1 MLLFL
6 CPTGFD
12 RVSRLPVLTHCFCLK
27 LWTVSV
33 FVFQIQLFFLM
44 LFVCSLYLLLVV
56 EFCFHIVAGN
66 LHRCMLLCLHFYAC
80 ICYTWLFLFYDV
92 ILAEKLSFDI
102 VCLEQNK

>member
-1 MLLFL
+1 MIVIGQNAVVFL
-6 CPTGFD
+6 PHWIFD

-56 EFCFHIVAGN
+56 EFCINIVAGN
-66 LHRCMLLCLHFYAC
+66 LHMYMLLCLNFYAC
-80 ICYTWLFLFYDV
+80 ICYT
-92 ILAEKLSFDI
+92 
-102 VCLEQNK
+102 